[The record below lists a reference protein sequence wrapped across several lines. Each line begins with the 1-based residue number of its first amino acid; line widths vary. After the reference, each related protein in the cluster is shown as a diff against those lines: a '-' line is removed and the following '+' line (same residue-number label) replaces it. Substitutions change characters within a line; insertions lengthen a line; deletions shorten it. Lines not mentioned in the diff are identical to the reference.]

1 MLLGKIVSIKRCYL
15 INAAAHKNTLWYKP
29 CWHEELTNHMQL
41 MFPLGMNLI
50 FPRTPAYTQKQEVKR
65 LARHAAVCDADAL
78 SRSMFFAGFL
88 SSRWVN
94 MLPWDVSQKTT
105 FYLCIS
111 HPRQREQTHS
121 HCSGHWAFPLPGIE
135 AKPHCYVTLQSDFQP

>member
-1 MLLGKIVSIKRCYL
+1 MLPSDT
-15 INAAAHKNTLWYKP
+15 A
-29 CWHEELTNHMQL
+29 ETNHMQL

-94 MLPWDVSQKTT
+94 MVPWDVSQKTT
-105 FYLCIS
+105 FYQCIS
-111 HPRQREQTHS
+111 QPRHGESKHTHTALGTGHF
-121 HCSGHWAFPLPGIE
+121 HCLESRQNHTAVSRYKVIFNHSVCSNNTVVFYLILCMKWAYIG
-135 AKPHCYVTLQSDFQP
+135 